1 MKKDRDSAKISLEIT
16 ERVLILL
23 TFTAMGRRAGAVPL
37 LSFLDPERKRKMP
50 KLNENYLNVQD
61 SYLFAEIA
69 RRVKAYE
76 EAHPDKTASIIR
88 LGIGDVTRPLTKSAI
103 GALHEAVD
111 EQAVPETF
119 KGYGPEQGYEFVRQA
134 VADYYARAGVTVDAD
149 DVFIS
154 DGAKSDTGNITELF
168 AKDNVILVPD
178 PVYPVYVDTNTMDGK
193 QIVYM
198 NGTEENDFLPMP
210 DDSVKADIIY
220 LCSPNNPT
228 GACYSKEQ
236 LKAWVDYALKNEAV
250 ILFDSAYE
258 AFVSEPDLP
267 RSIYAVE
274 GAEKCAVE
282 FCSLSKTAGFTGTR
296 FSYTIVPK
304 ELVFTAS
311 NGQQMSLRDMWNRRQ
326 STKFNGTPYII
337 QYAAAKV
344 FSEEGMKECMENIS
358 YYMENA
364 RVIAETLRRKNISF
378 TGGVN
383 SPYIWFK
390 CPDGMESWEFFDY
403 LLENAQVVGTPG
415 AGFGVNGKNHF
426 RLTSFGTHEKTKE
439 AMERFE
445 RLF

>member
-1 MKKDRDSAKISLEIT
+1 
-16 ERVLILL
+16 
-23 TFTAMGRRAGAVPL
+23 
-37 LSFLDPERKRKMP
+37 MP

-69 RRVKAYE
+69 RRVRTYE
-76 EAHPDKTASIIR
+76 EKHPDKAASVIR
-88 LGIGDVTRPLTKSAI
+88 LGIGDVTRPLTA
-103 GALHEAVD
+103 GAVASLHEAV
-111 EQAVPETF
+111 EMQADPETF
-119 KGYGPEQGYEFVRQA
+119 KGYGPEQGYAFARNA
-134 VADYYARAGVTVDAD
+134 VAEYYGRNGVKVDPD

-168 AKDNVILVPD
+168 SKDNVILVPD

-193 QIVYM
+193 QIAYM

-210 DDSVKADIIY
+210 DSSVKADIIY

-228 GACYSKEQ
+228 GACYNREQ
-236 LKAWVDYALKNEAV
+236 LQVWVDYALENEAV

-258 AFVSEPDLP
+258 AFVSQPELP
-267 RSIYAVE
+267 RSIYEAE
-274 GAEKCAVE
+274 GAEKCAIE

-296 FSYTIVPK
+296 FSYTVVPK

-311 NGQQMSLRDMWNRRQ
+311 NGQIMSLRDMWNRRQ

-337 QYAAAKV
+337 QYAAAAV
-344 FSEEGMKECMENIS
+344 LSEEGMKECMENIS

-364 RVIAETLRRKNISF
+364 RMIAETLRRKGISF

-390 CPDGMESWEFFDY
+390 CPNGMESWEFFDY

-415 AGFGVNGKNHF
+415 AGFGVNGKNYF
-426 RLTSFGTHEKTKE
+426 RLTSFGTHENTKK

-445 RLF
+445 KLL

>member
-1 MKKDRDSAKISLEIT
+1 
-16 ERVLILL
+16 
-23 TFTAMGRRAGAVPL
+23 
-37 LSFLDPERKRKMP
+37 MP

-69 RRVKAYE
+69 RRVRTYE
-76 EAHPDKTASIIR
+76 EKHPDKAASVIR
-88 LGIGDVTRPLTKSAI
+88 LGIGDVTRPLTA
-103 GALHEAVD
+103 GAVASLHEAV
-111 EQAVPETF
+111 EMQADPETF
-119 KGYGPEQGYEFVRQA
+119 KGYGPEQGYAFARNA
-134 VADYYARAGVTVDAD
+134 VAEYYGRNGVKVDPD

-168 AKDNVILVPD
+168 SKDNVILVPD

-193 QIVYM
+193 QIAYM

-210 DDSVKADIIY
+210 DSSVKADIIY

-228 GACYSKEQ
+228 GACYNREQ
-236 LKAWVDYALKNEAV
+236 LQVWVDYALENEAV

-258 AFVSEPDLP
+258 AFVSEPELP
-267 RSIYAVE
+267 RSIYEAE
-274 GAEKCAVE
+274 GAEKCAIE

-296 FSYTIVPK
+296 FSYTVVPK

-311 NGQQMSLRDMWNRRQ
+311 NGQIMSLRDMWNRRQ

-337 QYAAAKV
+337 QYAAAAV
-344 FSEEGMKECMENIS
+344 LSEEGMKECMENIS

-364 RVIAETLRRKNISF
+364 RMIAETLRRKGISF

-390 CPDGMESWEFFDY
+390 CPNGMESWEFFDY

-415 AGFGVNGKNHF
+415 AGFGVNGKNYF
-426 RLTSFGTHEKTKE
+426 RLTSFGTHENTKK

-445 RLF
+445 KLL

>member
-1 MKKDRDSAKISLEIT
+1 
-16 ERVLILL
+16 
-23 TFTAMGRRAGAVPL
+23 
-37 LSFLDPERKRKMP
+37 MP

-69 RRVKAYE
+69 RRVRTYE
-76 EAHPDKTASIIR
+76 EKHPDKAASVIR
-88 LGIGDVTRPLTKSAI
+88 LGIGDVTRPLTA
-103 GALHEAVD
+103 GAVASLHEAV
-111 EQAVPETF
+111 EMQADPETF
-119 KGYGPEQGYEFVRQA
+119 KGYGPEQGYAFARNA
-134 VADYYARAGVTVDAD
+134 VAEYYGRNGVKVDPD

-168 AKDNVILVPD
+168 SKDNVILVPD

-193 QIVYM
+193 QIAYM

-210 DDSVKADIIY
+210 DSSVKADIIY

-228 GACYSKEQ
+228 GACYNREQ
-236 LKAWVDYALKNEAV
+236 LQVWVDYALENEAV

-258 AFVSEPDLP
+258 AFVSQPELP
-267 RSIYAVE
+267 RSIYEAE
-274 GAEKCAVE
+274 GAEKCAIE

-296 FSYTIVPK
+296 FSYTVVPK

-311 NGQQMSLRDMWNRRQ
+311 NGQIMSLRDMWNRRQ

-337 QYAAAKV
+337 QYAAAAV
-344 FSEEGMKECMENIS
+344 LSEEGMKECMENIS

-364 RVIAETLRRKNISF
+364 RVIAETLRRKGISF

-390 CPDGMESWEFFDY
+390 CPNGMESWEFFDY

-415 AGFGVNGKNHF
+415 AGFGVNGKNYF
-426 RLTSFGTHEKTKE
+426 RLTSFGTHENTKK

-445 RLF
+445 KLL